1 MKNIVIAGTD
11 TGIGKTL
18 CSALL
23 MTALEGTYFK
33 PIQSGCKED
42 NDTDTVKSLSE
53 LSDEHFLKERYLLK
67 EPLSPHLA
75 AEIDNVEID
84 SSEITL
90 PKEIKYSPLIIEMAG
105 GLLVPINRKT
115 LFIDVLAKFNAE
127 VILCARS
134 SLGTINHALLSVEA
148 LKSRNIA
155 IAGLVFI
162 GEENPDNEKT
172 TIEFSGVR
180 KLGTIPKLENINKKT
195 LLDVF
200 NKKFDKKYFEENYG
214 K

>member
-1 MKNIVIAGTD
+1 MKNIIIAGTD

-33 PIQSGCKED
+33 PIQSGSKED
-42 NDTDTVKSLSE
+42 NDTNTVRSLSE
-53 LSDEHFLKERYLLK
+53 LSDEHFLKEKYLLE

-84 SSEITL
+84 LNEITL
-90 PKEIKYSPLIIEMAG
+90 SKEVKYNPLIIEMAG
-105 GLLVPINRKT
+105 GLMVPVTRKI
-115 LFIDVLAKFNAE
+115 LFIDILPKFNAE

-134 SLGTINHALLSVEA
+134 GLGTINHALLSIEA
-148 LKSRNIA
+148 LKSRNIKV
-155 IAGLVFI
+155 AGLVFI
-162 GEENPDNEKT
+162 GEENPDNQKT
-172 TIEFSGVR
+172 TVEFSGVR
-180 KLGTIPKLENINKKT
+180 KLGTIPKLENINKKN